1 MRVHC
6 FIKITNNDSSPNNI
20 KFLIFSIVSIS
31 LFVYDVEDVEYNHIK
46 NNLTINIKIREIGRI
61 RDHAIVFQSN
71 IQRNN
76 IRVSIQ
82 P

>member
-31 LFVYDVEDVEYNHIK
+31 LFVYDVEDNHIK

-71 IQRNN
+71 I
-76 IRVSIQ
+76 
-82 P
+82 